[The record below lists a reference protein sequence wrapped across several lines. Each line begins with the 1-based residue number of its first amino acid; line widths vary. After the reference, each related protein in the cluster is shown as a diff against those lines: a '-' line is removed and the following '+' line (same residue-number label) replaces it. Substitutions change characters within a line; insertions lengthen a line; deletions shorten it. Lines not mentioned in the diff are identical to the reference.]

1 MIARRAVL
9 IAPALTGLLALAGRG
24 FGQEFPSGPIT
35 FLVSFPPGG
44 SIDLVM
50 RAMAPKL
57 QERLGKPIVIENRA
71 GAGGN
76 IAAAAVAH
84 APPDGQTLLGP
95 ASLIAANPA
104 LLQNMPFDTLKDL
117 QRLRSCSGRRW
128 HWWSIPAC
136 RRSRLRN

>member
-57 QERLGKPIVIENRA
+57 QQRLGKPIIVPSQEIGRA
-71 GAGGN
+71 
-76 IAAAAVAH
+76 
-84 APPDGQTLLGP
+84 
-95 ASLIAANPA
+95 
-104 LLQNMPFDTLKDL
+104 
-117 QRLRSCSGRRW
+117 SCRERV
-128 HWWSIPAC
+128 
-136 RRSRLRN
+136 